1 MCVLNVD
8 IFKRLDLHWSMY
20 AHACSDNPQVV
31 IKIAPTFPPERL
43 RSFAH
48 NVTGDFSTLL
58 SSRLV
63 FDNEGGCARWRRP
76 TKLEKVFGVPH
87 KGHYWSRTAWRVS
100 QLPRHSLRSLPERA
114 VAWRAV
120 TWFCRS
126 FMKNLFF
133 VFANFSGCFGG
144 AVNFSGCFGGLLFCS
159 DRGEGVYEPRLAK
172 LLATIAKSQR

>member
-1 MCVLNVD
+1 MGLKLLRYYEQSLCSSIDSLSVAPCVCVLNVD

-87 KGHYWSRTAWRVS
+87 KGHYWSRTA
-100 QLPRHSLRSLPERA
+100 
-114 VAWRAV
+114 
-120 TWFCRS
+120 
-126 FMKNLFF
+126 
-133 VFANFSGCFGG
+133 
-144 AVNFSGCFGGLLFCS
+144 
-159 DRGEGVYEPRLAK
+159 
-172 LLATIAKSQR
+172 